1 MSTLAERLKEALAQS
16 GVKQIEIASLCKIAP
31 ASVSDWFT
39 GKTKSIRSTHLEKVA
54 NLLNVSSVW
63 LSTGQGEMKSQTVLA
78 EDKVNN
84 SDEWIEIPEYR
95 IKFAAGFDQE
105 PNLEELDSNHKAVY
119 RRSWFIDKRINP
131 NDCKRF
137 RVAGDSMEPLLLDGD
152 VVLVNCAEKFI
163 IDGRVYAFVFG
174 NALRVKRLYSQIDR
188 SILVCSENPNFADEK
203 IPPDEVDQV
212 KIIGEVIERSGS
224 I

>member
-1 MSTLAERLKEALAQS
+1 
-16 GVKQIEIASLCKIAP
+16 
-31 ASVSDWFT
+31 
-39 GKTKSIRSTHLEKVA
+39 
-54 NLLNVSSVW
+54 
-63 LSTGQGEMKSQTVLA
+63 MKSQTVLA
-78 EDKVNN
+78 EDQVDN
-84 SDEWIEIPEYR
+84 SEEWIEIPEYR
-95 IKFAAGFDQE
+95 IKFAAGYDQE